1 MKKALTLIVTA
12 AAVVLLTACSN
23 NANSTSS
30 TSSNSGTAST
40 TQVSTSGKSV
50 LFINAS
56 QNADGNT
63 AKMGS
68 TLLDGVDHDTL
79 NLVDYRINQ
88 LGQNFDGDQFN
99 DVVAAMEKADT
110 IVIGTP
116 VYWHTMSGSLKTLI
130 DRFYDLQGNNALR
143 GKKLYFFMQG
153 SAPTEEAINQT
164 EFIMTRVASQM
175 GMDLAGMADN
185 DQEITNMH
193 AELTKE

>member
-1 MKKALTLIVTA
+1 MKKALTLMATA
-12 AAVVLLTACSN
+12 VAVVLLAACSN
-23 NANSTSS
+23 NASS
-30 TSSNSGTAST
+30 TSSSSGTAST
-40 TQVSTSGKSV
+40 SQVSTSGKSV

-130 DRFYDLQGNNALR
+130 DRFYDLQGNNALQ

-185 DQEITNMH
+185 DQEITDMH
-193 AELTKE
+193 AELTK

>member
-1 MKKALTLIVTA
+1 MKKALTLIATA
-12 AAVVLLTACSN
+12 ATVVLLAACSN
-23 NANSTSS
+23 NASS
-30 TSSNSGTAST
+30 TSSNSGAAST

-88 LGQNFDGDQFN
+88 LGQHFDGDQFN
-99 DVVAAMEKADT
+99 DVVVAMEKADT

-116 VYWHTMSGSLKTLI
+116 VYWHTMSSSLKTLI
-130 DRFYDLQGNNALR
+130 DRFYDLQGNNTLQ

-164 EFIMTRVASQM
+164 EFIMARVASQT

-185 DQEITNMH
+185 DQEITDMH
-193 AELTKE
+193 EELTK

>member
-1 MKKALTLIVTA
+1 MKKALTLMATA
-12 AAVVLLTACSN
+12 AAVVLLAACSN
-23 NANSTSS
+23 KASS
-30 TSSNSGTAST
+30 TSSSSGTANT

-56 QNADGNT
+56 QHADGNT

-130 DRFYDLQGNNALR
+130 DRFYDLQGNNALQ

-193 AELTKE
+193 AELTK

>member
-1 MKKALTLIVTA
+1 MKKALTLIATA
-12 AAVVLLTACSN
+12 ATVVLLAACSN
-23 NANSTSS
+23 KASS
-30 TSSNSGTAST
+30 TSSSGTAST

-88 LGQNFDGDQFN
+88 LGQHFDGDQFN

-130 DRFYDLQGNNALR
+130 DRFYDLQGKNALQ

-185 DQEITNMH
+185 EQEITDMH
-193 AELTKE
+193 AELTK

>member
-1 MKKALTLIVTA
+1 MKKALTLIATA
-12 AAVVLLTACSN
+12 ATVVLLAACSN
-23 NANSTSS
+23 NASS

-88 LGQNFDGDQFN
+88 LGQHFDGDQFN
-99 DVVAAMEKADT
+99 DVVVAMEKADT

-116 VYWHTMSGSLKTLI
+116 VYWHTCL
-130 DRFYDLQGNNALR
+130 
-143 GKKLYFFMQG
+143 
-153 SAPTEEAINQT
+153 
-164 EFIMTRVASQM
+164 
-175 GMDLAGMADN
+175 LAHHEWFTQDP
-185 DQEITNMH
+185 H
-193 AELTKE
+193 RPFL

>member
-1 MKKALTLIVTA
+1 MATA
-12 AAVVLLTACSN
+12 AAVVLLAACSN
-23 NANSTSS
+23 KASS
-30 TSSNSGTAST
+30 TSSSSGTANT

-56 QNADGNT
+56 QHADGNT

-130 DRFYDLQGNNALR
+130 DRFYDLQGNNALQ
-143 GKKLYFFMQG
+143 GKKLYFFIQG

-193 AELTKE
+193 AELTK